1 MLHAE
6 ELQAM
11 DVASISWEAWFT
23 LGVIVLV
30 VIALL
35 RDIARPEL
43 ILLGAL
49 GLLLFAGVVAPDVAF
64 RGFSNPAVFTIG
76 ALYVV
81 AAGVQR
87 TEALRFLDRH
97 ILPRKSG
104 LGGAMPRLMGFTALL
119 SAFLNNTP
127 IVAMLVP
134 RVQQWSEK
142 TKIPSSRLLMPLS
155 YAAIIGGMCTLIG
168 TSTNIVV
175 SELLIAEGY
184 PGLGMFDL
192 AWVGL
197 PAAIVVLIYF
207 TTIGYRLLPKKTN
220 QGEIFEDG
228 LKECLFELKVA
239 NDADMI
245 GESIEKSGL
254 RDLGGAYLAHVQRG
268 TRIIPA
274 SPEEIL
280 LAGDTLLF
288 TGSASILSD
297 LMEIPGL
304 TRGTT
309 PIEQTQEHVTLPL
322 FEAVVSKS
330 SDLVG
335 KTLKDVKFR
344 ERYQGI
350 VLGIQR
356 QSEKVRGGVGRTPLQ
371 AGDLLLIEATSGF
384 DKRWNENRND
394 FYLVAA
400 RSPEKKRPITQR
412 APIAL
417 GLLLLMVIAF
427 TTQVIP
433 LVTAAFVAA
442 LGMILTRCMR
452 GSDARAAINFS
463 VLAVIGAALGLG
475 QAVQDSGLAIAV
487 AGMIKVVTQGLS
499 PIAIVAVIYIATNL
513 LTELITNQAA
523 AILMLPIGLA
533 VAASA
538 GLPPEAIAVTI
549 SIAASA
555 SFMTPFGYQTNL
567 MVMSAGGY
575 RFQDYMKAGMPVSF
589 IVMSIAVV
597 MVYFVWMA

>member
-1 MLHAE
+1 
-6 ELQAM
+6 M
-11 DVASISWEAWFT
+11 DFVGIGWEAWVT
-23 LGVIVLV
+23 LGTIVLI

-49 GLLLFAGVVAPDVAF
+49 GLLLFSGVVTPDSAF
-64 RGFSNPAVFTIG
+64 QGFANPAVFTIG

-87 TEALRFLDRH
+87 TEALRFLDKH
-97 ILPRKSG
+97 ILPRNAG
-104 LGGAMPRLMGFTALL
+104 LAGAMPRLMGLTALL

-134 RVQQWSEK
+134 RVQQWAEK
-142 TKIPSSRLLMPLS
+142 TKIPASRLLMPLS
-155 YAAIIGGMCTLIG
+155 YAAIIGGMGTLIG

-175 SELLIAEGY
+175 SELLVKEGY
-184 PGLGMFDL
+184 DGLGMFDL
-192 AWVGL
+192 SWVGV

-207 TTIGYRLLPKKTN
+207 TTIGYRLLPRETD

-228 LKECLFELKVA
+228 LNECLFELKVA
-239 NDADMI
+239 NDAEMI
-245 GESIEKSGL
+245 GDSIEDSGL
-254 RDLGGAYLAHVQRG
+254 RHLGGAYLAHIQRG
-268 TRIIPA
+268 DRIIQA
-274 SPEEIL
+274 SPEEVL
-280 LAGDTLLF
+280 LAGDTLVF
-288 TGSASILSD
+288 TGNASALDD
-297 LMEIPGL
+297 LLDTPGL

-309 PIEQTQEHVTLPL
+309 PLEPTREHVTLPL

-344 ERYQGI
+344 EKYQGI

-356 QSEKVRGGVGRTPLQ
+356 QSEMVRGGVGRIPLQ
-371 AGDLLLIEATSGF
+371 AGDLLLIEASNGF
-384 DKRWNENRND
+384 DKRWNESRND

-412 APIAL
+412 APVAL
-417 GLLLLMVIAF
+417 GLLFLMVVAF
-427 TTQVIP
+427 TTQIIP

-442 LGMILTRCMR
+442 LGMILTRCIR
-452 GSDARAAINFS
+452 GADARASINFS
-463 VLAVIGAALGLG
+463 VLAVIGAALGIG
-475 QAVQDSGLAIAV
+475 QAVQSSGLADAV
-487 AGMIKVVTQGLS
+487 ANFIEVMTLGMS
-499 PIAIVAVIYIATNL
+499 PIAIIAVIYIATNL

-533 VAASA
+533 IAISSN
-538 GLPPEAIAVTI
+538 LDPEAVAVTI
-549 SIAASA
+549 SVAASA

-575 RFQDYMKAGMPVSF
+575 RFQDYLKAGMPVSF
-589 IVMSIAVV
+589 IVMSISVL
-597 MVYFVWMA
+597 MVYLVWMR

>member
-1 MLHAE
+1 
-6 ELQAM
+6 
-11 DVASISWEAWFT
+11 
-23 LGVIVLV
+23 
-30 VIALL
+30 
-35 RDIARPEL
+35 
-43 ILLGAL
+43 
-49 GLLLFAGVVAPDVAF
+49 
-64 RGFSNPAVFTIG
+64 
-76 ALYVV
+76 
-81 AAGVQR
+81 
-87 TEALRFLDRH
+87 
-97 ILPRKSG
+97 
-104 LGGAMPRLMGFTALL
+104 MG
-119 SAFLNNTP
+119 
-127 IVAMLVP
+127 
-134 RVQQWSEK
+134 
-142 TKIPSSRLLMPLS
+142 
-155 YAAIIGGMCTLIG
+155 TLIG

-175 SELLIAEGY
+175 SELMITEGY
-184 PGLGMFDL
+184 EGLSMFDL
-192 AWVGL
+192 SWIGL
-197 PAAIVVLIYF
+197 PAAIIVLIYF
-207 TTIGYRLLPKKTN
+207 TTIGYRLLPKQTD
-220 QGEIFEDG
+220 QGEFFEDG
-228 LKECLFELKVA
+228 LKDCLFELKVA

-245 GESIEKSGL
+245 GESIEESGL
-254 RDLGGAYLAHVQRG
+254 RHLGGAYLAHVQRG

-288 TGSASILSD
+288 TGSASVLSE

-309 PIEQTQEHVTLPL
+309 PLEDSTEHVTLPL

-335 KTLKDVKFR
+335 KSLKDVKFR

-356 QSEKVRGGVGRTPLQ
+356 QNASVKGGVGRVPLQ
-371 AGDLLLIEATSGF
+371 AGDLLLIEAPQGF
-384 DKRWNENRND
+384 DKRWNQSRND

-400 RSPEKKRPITQR
+400 RSQEKKKPNSKR

-417 GLLLLMVIAF
+417 LLLLLMVIAF
-427 TTQVIP
+427 TTQIIP

-442 LGMILTRCMR
+442 LGMIITRCIR
-452 GSDARAAINFS
+452 GGDARASINFS

-475 QAVQDSGLAIAV
+475 QAVQNSGLAFAV
-487 AGMIKVVTQGLS
+487 ADLIKITTVGLS
-499 PIAIVAVIYIATNL
+499 PIAIIAVIYIATNL

-538 GLPPEAIAVTI
+538 NLDPEAIAVTI

-575 RFQDYMKAGMPVSF
+575 RFQDYMRAGMPVSF
-589 IVMSIAVV
+589 IVMSVAVV
-597 MVYFVWMA
+597 MIYFIWM

>member
-1 MLHAE
+1 
-6 ELQAM
+6 M

-35 RDIARPEL
+35 RNIARPEL

-49 GLLLFAGVVAPDVAF
+49 GLLLFAGVVGPDVAF
-64 RGFSNPAVFTIG
+64 QGFANPAVFTIG

-97 ILPRKSG
+97 VLPRTSG

-142 TKIPSSRLLMPLS
+142 TKIPASRLLMPLS

-184 PGLGMFDL
+184 EGLGMFDL
-192 AWVGL
+192 SWVGL

-207 TTIGYRLLPKKTN
+207 TTIGHRLLPKRSEA
-220 QGEIFEDG
+220 GEIFEDG

-245 GESIEKSGL
+245 GESIENSGL
-254 RDLGGAYLAHVQRG
+254 RDLGGAYLAHLQRG
-268 TRIIPA
+268 ERIIPT

-288 TGSASILSD
+288 TGSASALSE
-297 LMEIPGL
+297 LMDIPGL
-304 TRGTT
+304 TRGTK
-309 PIEQTQEHVTLPL
+309 PLEQAQQHVTLPL

-335 KTLKDVKFR
+335 KSLKDVKFR

-356 QSEKVRGGVGRTPLQ
+356 QNEKVRGGVGRTPLQ
-371 AGDLLLIEATSGF
+371 AGDLLLIEAPSGF

-400 RSPEKKRPITQR
+400 RTPEKKKPITQR

-427 TTQVIP
+427 TTQIIP
-433 LVTAAFVAA
+433 LVTASFVAA

-463 VLAVIGAALGLG
+463 VLAVIGAALGIG
-475 QAVQDSGLAIAV
+475 QAVQDSGLAFAV
-487 AGMIKVVTQGLS
+487 ADMIKIVTQGLS

-538 GLPPEAIAVTI
+538 GLPPEAIAITI

-575 RFQDYMKAGMPVSF
+575 RFQDYLKTGMPVSF